1 MGTVDFTQ
9 KRRHVDKLT
18 TGLYAGTII
27 CTVYNVELEGCPLYN
42 FSYKPLDERSH
53 LMYTAVG

>member
-53 LMYTAVG
+53 